1 MLENYITGNLVIC
14 LISLFI
20 LSTFKDI
27 KVNKQLVS
35 EEIIQKDDFF
45 FFFFLA
51 LRMPLEH
58 FVVRQVAEQPTVPA
72 HLLCRS

>member
-27 KVNKQLVS
+27 KVNKQFVS

-45 FFFFLA
+45 FGTEDATGTFCS
-51 LRMPLEH
+51 E
-58 FVVRQVAEQPTVPA
+58 T
-72 HLLCRS
+72 SG

>member
-45 FFFFLA
+45 LFFFFGTEDA
-51 LRMPLEH
+51 TGTFCSE
-58 FVVRQVAEQPTVPA
+58 T
-72 HLLCRS
+72 SG

>member
-27 KVNKQLVS
+27 KVNKQFVS

-45 FFFFLA
+45 LA
-51 LRMPLEH
+51 LRMPMEH

>member
-45 FFFFLA
+45 FFFFGTEDA
-51 LRMPLEH
+51 TGTFCSE
-58 FVVRQVAEQPTVPA
+58 T
-72 HLLCRS
+72 SG